1 MGNAAAPER
10 LGYQPAL
17 DGLRAVAVLA
27 VLCYHDDTFGPL
39 HGGFL
44 GVDIFFV
51 LSGFLITTILLA
63 DLDRTGSPISR
74 RFSVRRIRRL
84 LPAFLL
90 FLVAVGVVVPIW
102 GGEPNIPQLR
112 RQGLTSLFY
121 RLNGYLIG

>member
-10 LGYQPAL
+10 LGYHPAL

-27 VLCYHDDTFGPL
+27 VLLYHDDTFGPL

-51 LSGFLITTILLA
+51 LSGFLITTILLG
-63 DLDRTGSPISR
+63 DVDRSGSPISR
-74 RFSVRRIRRL
+74 RFWIRRVRRL

-90 FLVAVGVVVPIW
+90 FLLLVAFVVWCSVARP
-102 GGEPNIPQLR
+102 
-112 RQGLTSLFY
+112 TS
-121 RLNGYLIG
+121 RSSVVKDWR